1 MTREELMKLSKKELK
16 NRAADLG
23 KKAQAFSGQELT
35 DAMDE
40 MRLIGEI
47 LDEIKTREELMA
59 AAAAAGTA
67 EPEEG
72 AEEPGAGEGSQ
83 EPKNQARAKSGRALK
98 DGKKVTFKA
107 KALASPRNALS
118 TANGIVMPQYDSPDI
133 SPTFNNVSSLIDRVH
148 TVPLPGG
155 ESYRRP
161 YVVSYGDGAGSTAEG
176 ADYNASEPVFN
187 YAEIVRE
194 KITAYAEEP
203 EEMIKLPDADY
214 DAVVEDSVTRAI
226 KRYASRQILVGPG
239 GTGKFRGIFFNPTEE
254 KEQVIDPSTDITTIT
269 AIDDG
274 TLDEI
279 IYSYGGDEDVED
291 VAVLILNKKDLKK
304 FAKLRDKQDR
314 KVYTIKNH
322 GNTGTI
328 DEVPFIIN
336 SACGEVGGTAGA
348 YAMAYGPL
356 SNYEVA
362 IFSDIDARKSEHYKF
377 KQGQVAYRAD
387 VFMGGNVVAK
397 NGFIRVKNPAAA
409 K

>member
-1 MTREELMKLSKKELK
+1 MTREELLKMSKKELK
-16 NRAADLG
+16 NRLSTLG
-23 KKAQAFSGQELT
+23 KDAQDMSGKDLAA
-35 DAMDE
+35 AMDE
-40 MRLIGEI
+40 AKVIGEI

-59 AAAAAGTA
+59 AARTAGA
-67 EPEEG
+67 DDSQGNSQPGEG
-72 AEEPGAGEGSQ
+72 GEEP
-83 EPKNQARAKSGRALK
+83 KDQARAKSGKALK
-98 DGKKVTFKA
+98 AGEKSTYKA
-107 KALASPRNALS
+107 KVLVNPKNALS
-118 TANGIVMPQYDSPDI
+118 TTNGVVMPQHDSPEI
-133 SPTFNNVSSLIDRVH
+133 SQTFNNVSSLIDRVK

-155 ESYRRP
+155 ESYKRP

-176 ADYNASEPVFN
+176 ADYNVSEPEFN
-187 YAEIVRE
+187 YSEIVRE

-203 EEMIKLPDADY
+203 EEMQKLPDADY
-214 DAVVEDSVTRAI
+214 DVVVEDSVTRAI

-254 KEQVIDPSTDITTIT
+254 KEKVIDPDTDITTIT

-291 VAVLILNKKDLKK
+291 VAVLILNKKDLKR
-304 FAKLRDKQDR
+304 FAKLRDKQGR
-314 KVYTIKNH
+314 KIYTIKNH

-328 DEVPFIIN
+328 DEVPYIIN
-336 SACGEVGGTAGA
+336 SACGEIGGTAGS

-377 KQGQVAYRAD
+377 KQGQIAYRAD

-397 NGFIRVKNPAAA
+397 NGFIRVKNPTA
-409 K
+409 